1 MTIEELTQE
10 NETLKSLIAEADTL
24 KAETDKTLSD
34 LTAERDSLMEE
45 LNALREKHEK
55 QSEELAETKKLNFTL
70 GRTIGSGKT
79 VTENAD
85 ESLQELFKELR

>member
-45 LNALREKHEK
+45 LNTLREKHEK
-55 QSEELAETKKLNFTL
+55 QSEELAETKKLNLTL

>member
-45 LNALREKHEK
+45 LNTLREKHEK

-79 VTENAD
+79 VTENAE

>member
-10 NETLKSLIAEADTL
+10 NETLKALIAEADTV
-24 KAETDKTLSD
+24 KSETDKSLSD
-34 LTAERDSLMEE
+34 LTAERDSLQEE
-45 LNALREKHEK
+45 LNALKEKHEK
-55 QSEELAETKKLNFTL
+55 QELELAETKKLNFTL

>member
-1 MTIEELTQE
+1 MNVEELTLE
-10 NETLKSLIAEADTL
+10 NETLKALIAEADTL

-34 LTAERDSLMEE
+34 LTAERDSLQEE
-45 LNALREKHEK
+45 LNALKEKHEK

>member
-24 KAETDKTLSD
+24 KAETDKTLTD
-34 LTAERDSLMEE
+34 LTAERDSLQEE
-45 LNALREKHEK
+45 LKTLREKHEK

>member
-45 LNALREKHEK
+45 LNTLREKHEK

>member
-45 LNALREKHEK
+45 LNTLREKHEK

-79 VTENAD
+79 VIENAD

>member
-1 MTIEELTQE
+1 MNVEELAQE
-10 NETLKSLIAEADTL
+10 NETLKALIAEADTL

-34 LTAERDSLMEE
+34 LTAERDSLKEE